1 LANGKVVILSVFCA
15 ILLIVSVFTFV
26 MFSQKSNELNLKLDQ
41 ISEIENDITSLELQV
56 TNFETEIDLLESE
69 ILEKDIQISSLES
82 DKTNYENDV
91 TDLESQLSSIQAE
104 KNLLINQ
111 KGTLENQLDSLQS
124 QITDLEVER
133 TSLLSEISNLQTQIS
148 SLEVEVVES
157 YSNGYTEGEI
167 EGYIQ
172 GVIDGAGRGYTI
184 RDPTY
189 SEAILFVDSDR
200 TDMNPYIEGEYVCW
214 NFAADFIENG
224 SNQGYKVGFVYI
236 QFPQSAHAIVCL
248 NTTDNDLIFIEPQDD
263 NIITE
268 LTIGE
273 PYWDRDRYIVDYDD
287 TIQLFEIIW

>member
-1 LANGKVVILSVFCA
+1 MTNGKVIILSIICA
-15 ILLIVSVFTFV
+15 ILLIVSAFTFLK
-26 MFSQKSNELNLKLDQ
+26 FSQKNNELNLKLDQ
-41 ISEIENDITSLELQV
+41 ISEIENDIASLEIQI
-56 TNFETEIDLLESE
+56 TNLEIEIDLSENE
-69 ILEKDIQISSLES
+69 ILEKEIQIASLES
-82 DKTNYENDV
+82 DKVSYQNDV
-91 TDLESQLSSIQAE
+91 SDLETQLSSIQVE
-104 KNLLINQ
+104 KNMLLIQ
-111 KGTLENQLDSLQS
+111 KESLEDQLDSLQS
-124 QITDLEVER
+124 EIIDLEMEK

-148 SLEVEVVES
+148 SLEVEVIES
-157 YSNGYTEGEI
+157 YAMGYNEGEI

-172 GVIDGAGRGYTI
+172 GVVDGAGRGYTI

-189 SEAILFVDSDR
+189 SEAIFFVDSDR
-200 TDMNPYIEGEYVCW
+200 TDMNQYIEGEYVCW

-224 SNQGYKVGFVYI
+224 FNQGYRVGFVYI

-273 PYWDRDRYIVDYDD
+273 PYWNRDRYIVDYDD